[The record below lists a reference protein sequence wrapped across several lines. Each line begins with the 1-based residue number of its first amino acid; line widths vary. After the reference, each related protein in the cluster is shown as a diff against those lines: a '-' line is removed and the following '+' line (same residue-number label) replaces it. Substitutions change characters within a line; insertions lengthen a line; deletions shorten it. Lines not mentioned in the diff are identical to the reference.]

1 MFLAV
6 TKRTCTFNRR
16 HAHSQVIASLGGLH
30 RIHDGNNLDRAL
42 QAVERLDLEGE
53 PIPKDLAYCIL
64 QGCTKRKDLAAA
76 RQLRAIMVRQE
87 MVRISLFADYL
98 IRLFGL
104 CGCLSEAEEIFSMVR
119 QPTIYTWNAI
129 ISAHANLKSSK
140 QALVHYYSMWR
151 TSVKPSK
158 VTFLL
163 VLKACTGLAKDGLAQ
178 GRMIHDHTKRCGFL
192 CDEMIGNALVDMY
205 AKCGSIELAQ
215 DLFEGLAHRSVVSYG
230 ALIDGCVQNGLNH
243 IAFKYFESMLR
254 EGIKPNRVIFL
265 CLLRA
270 CSKMGALEQVVQIHD
285 HIINN
290 GLLSDVVVGTA
301 LVDTYAKC
309 EDIERACLVFDRL
322 PTKNVVSW
330 GAIIGGLAQ
339 HGDGRSAL
347 WWFGRMQ
354 HDRLKPD
361 RAIYL
366 AVLKACASNGSSI
379 QGRMIHH
386 QIVKNNLENDIS
398 IGNSLV
404 DMYAKCC
411 TFEESHD
418 VFDKLQVRDIV
429 SWGALITGYA
439 LNGYFKEAWNCVM
452 EMDQAGISPSE
463 IIFTSILA
471 GCSNSGLVKEGYE
484 FFNAMIVGYGATPT
498 VAHYNCMV
506 DLLGRIGC
514 LEEAWRV
521 LQNMPGESSIVAYR
535 SLLAGCKTYG
545 NRNLGKLCFEEVAR
559 LDPRSA
565 SSFAMLLKTYGDA
578 DMWEDIVDLQKLKRS
593 RGVWKKPGRAYIEIA
608 TSVHE
613 FTVGERSLEQGE
625 PIDENIKRLAH
636 RILKVGY
643 IPALSFMEQ
652 CI

>member
-1 MFLAV
+1 
-6 TKRTCTFNRR
+6 
-16 HAHSQVIASLGGLH
+16 
-30 RIHDGNNLDRAL
+30 
-42 QAVERLDLEGE
+42 
-53 PIPKDLAYCIL
+53 
-64 QGCTKRKDLAAA
+64 
-76 RQLRAIMVRQE
+76 
-87 MVRISLFADYL
+87 
-98 IRLFGL
+98 
-104 CGCLSEAEEIFSMVR
+104 MVR

-129 ISAHANLKSSK
+129 ISAHVNLKSSK

-215 DLFEGLAHRSVVSYG
+215 DLFEGLAHRGVVSYG

-301 LVDTYAKC
+301 LVDTYAK
-309 EDIERACLVFDRL
+309 
-322 PTKNVVSW
+322 W
-330 GAIIGGLAQ
+330 
-339 HGDGRSAL
+339 
-347 WWFGRMQ
+347 
-354 HDRLKPD
+354 
-361 RAIYL
+361 
-366 AVLKACASNGSSI
+366 
-379 QGRMIHH
+379 
-386 QIVKNNLENDIS
+386 
-398 IGNSLV
+398 NSLV

-452 EMDQAGISPSE
+452 EMDQAGISPR
-463 IIFTSILA
+463 
-471 GCSNSGLVKEGYE
+471 CSNSGLVKEGYE

-521 LQNMPGESSIVAYR
+521 LQNMPSESPDIGGVLWILWR
-535 SLLAGCKTYG
+535 HLLRFGACSSWGKT
-545 NRNLGKLCFEEVAR
+545 
-559 LDPRSA
+559 D
-565 SSFAMLLKTYGDA
+565 
-578 DMWEDIVDLQKLKRS
+578 
-593 RGVWKKPGRAYIEIA
+593 
-608 TSVHE
+608 
-613 FTVGERSLEQGE
+613 
-625 PIDENIKRLAH
+625 
-636 RILKVGY
+636 
-643 IPALSFMEQ
+643 
-652 CI
+652 